1 MLLKNSVYFLSILL
15 VKTILLASILHST
28 EGFSFNKSKLEKSY
42 KLNNENIIFI
52 EQYERGNRIWEKN
65 TKTNTFKNI
74 SHVWNFI
81 ALAERCET
89 LKEENIYFAHNLEY
103 WLGGGNN
110 IDNPQIRIFRLFD
123 NSPWRDSDLGIVP
136 NMKWARKFCIF
147 YKEE

>member
-1 MLLKNSVYFLSILL
+1 MHLKNSIYFLSILL
-15 VKTILLASILHST
+15 VKTILLTSILNSS
-28 EGFSFNKSKLEKSY
+28 EKFPFNKSELEKSY

-52 EQYERGNRIWEKN
+52 QQYERGDRIWEKDTKAN
-65 TKTNTFKNI
+65 TYKNI

-81 ALAERCET
+81 ALAKRCET
-89 LKEENIYFAHNLEY
+89 IKEENIYFAHNLEY